1 MLKTHTPASL
11 TASIEWTQTD
21 GNFHFVRHAAI
32 VGPQSDQPNHRIIC
46 QKSSKPDNCGI
57 AENGSHS
64 TAIKVNNRIDF
75 GYQMNI
81 RVLESG
87 EEKKTHFRYDVIGT
101 VLQIQRLSEAFTD
114 YSATDEYVAL
124 CVTLRRRIVCH
135 CQYI

>member
-1 MLKTHTPASL
+1 MLKTQTPASL
-11 TASIEWTQTD
+11 TASIEWTQTN

-32 VGPQSDQPNHRIIC
+32 LGPQSDQPNHRIIC

-81 RVLESG
+81 RVLA
-87 EEKKTHFRYDVIGT
+87 KTHFRYDVIGT
-101 VLQIQRLSEAFTD
+101 VLQIQRLAAE
-114 YSATDEYVAL
+114 
-124 CVTLRRRIVCH
+124 
-135 CQYI
+135 